1 MNKAFN
7 GELLALA
14 RQTRKV
20 SQPELVSA
28 LNGAISQAQLSK
40 IEHGQIQPDEKIV
53 ARIADALKYKPSFF
67 YTYVYQR
74 MEPVSFHRKRKKLSA
89 KDREAIHGQSE
100 IYRINLKKLLP
111 AVEIETQLP
120 SVP

>member
-20 SQPELVSA
+20 SQPELVAA

-40 IEHGQIQPDEKIV
+40 VEHGQIQPDERLV
-53 ARIADALKYKPSFF
+53 ERLADALKYKPGFF
-67 YTYVYQR
+67 YNPVYQR
-74 MEPVSFHRKRKKLSA
+74 MDPVSFHRKRKKLGA
-89 KDREAIHGQSE
+89 RDREAIHGQSE

-111 AVEIETQLP
+111 GVA
-120 SVP
+120 